1 MRSLELDRVEDPAA
15 RDNFRRINEGLV
27 SAPILQGKFKFFT
40 WELADNNSP
49 GSYPLE
55 LRLRHGLSFVPKDV
69 IQTSAIGAGS
79 VTWNFADFDAD
90 YLYATITGP
99 VTVRAFVG
107 SYQEGSRA

>member
-1 MRSLELDRVEDPAA
+1 VRSLELDRIEDPTA
-15 RDNFRRINEGLV
+15 RENFRRLNEGLV
-27 SAPILQGKFKFFT
+27 AEPLLKGKFKFFER
-40 WELADNNSP
+40 ELSA
-49 GSYPLE
+49 GSYPADV
-55 LRLRHGLSFVPKDV
+55 RVRHGLPFVPRDV
-69 IQTSAIGAGS
+69 LQTSAIGSGS